1 MENKSPFPK
10 VFDNPS
16 LGEAMSGAR
25 ISDYMII
32 SGTTFGSWCW
42 GYVFGKPVRGPAA
55 AMAGTLGLTAG
66 VLLAYQNSTGRLMG
80 WKENQ
85 KEISRWGTTAEREA
99 AEAQK
104 KLDEMSAAM
113 KAAREE

>member
-1 MENKSPFPK
+1 M
-10 VFDNPS
+10 
-16 LGEAMSGAR
+16 
-25 ISDYMII
+25 SDYLIV
-32 SGTTFGSWCW
+32 STTTFGSWCW

-55 AMAGTLGLTAG
+55 SMAATLGLTAG

-85 KEISRWGTTAEREA
+85 KEITRWGTTKEREA
-99 AEAQK
+99 MAAQK
-104 KLDEMSAAM
+104 KLDEISATM